1 MDEFVGVILRGGQK
15 NRTEPSQT
23 EPTEPKP
30 IRTEPK
36 SISNHLVDDFLN
48 PNGSVRFGS
57 PEPNQTTD
65 VFLLLFKLKILVIPI
80 Y

>member
-23 EPTEPKP
+23 KPTEPKP

-36 SISNHLVDDFLN
+36 SISNHSVDDFPN
-48 PNGSVRFGS
+48 SNGSVRFGS
-57 PEPNQTTD
+57 PEPNRNTD
-65 VFLLLFKLKILVIPI
+65 VFL
-80 Y
+80 

>member
-30 IRTEPK
+30 IHPEPK
-36 SISNHLVDDFLN
+36 SISNHLVEDFSN
-48 PNGSVRFGS
+48 PISSV
-57 PEPNQTTD
+57 
-65 VFLLLFKLKILVIPI
+65 
-80 Y
+80 